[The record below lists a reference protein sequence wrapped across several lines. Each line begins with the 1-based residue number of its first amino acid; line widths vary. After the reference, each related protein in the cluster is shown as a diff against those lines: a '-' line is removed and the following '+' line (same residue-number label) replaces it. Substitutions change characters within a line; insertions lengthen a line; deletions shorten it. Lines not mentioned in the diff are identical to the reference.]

1 LYKVIKSAVANGM
14 TAWMKMEDL
23 SIKAIEV
30 WRWPKI
36 KRIKFASRSRVNYII
51 KHRAFVKVV
60 LNTKWT

>member
-36 KRIKFASRSRVNYII
+36 KRIKFASRSRVNYRI